1 MPPVETDIA
10 RVRAIVRSLHRS
22 SPEAATAIEEWI
34 DLQEARI
41 IVFQSDDPVKALVL
55 ALADSMSRSN
65 TLVDDVRN
73 SMLVPLARAEAAREE
88 RRLQETRTE
97 AERVQTVRGVLSQ
110 PAVIAVIGVLST
122 VLTGIISLVQALL
135 EL

>member
-1 MPPVETDIA
+1 
-10 RVRAIVRSLHRS
+10 
-22 SPEAATAIEEWI
+22 
-34 DLQEARI
+34 
-41 IVFQSDDPVKALVL
+41 
-55 ALADSMSRSN
+55 MSRSN